1 MKNTLCRLIQ
11 IFSLLGGMLLFIPV
25 LIVAIPFVIFLLLVV
40 QPLNYA
46 NATLKRNVRI
56 VSGGNGGIS
65 GTLH

>member
-11 IFSLLGGMLLFIPV
+11 IFSLLGGVLLFIPV
-25 LIVAIPFVIFLLLVV
+25 LIIAIPFIIFVLLAL

-46 NATLKRNVRI
+46 NNTLKRNVRI
-56 VSGGNGGIS
+56 VPGGNGGIG